1 MLALIQVQVI
11 ANPLSK
17 KPYIYHHYID
27 ETDSLLIDSRTD
39 LERGGGGNIVPKR
52 IFKRAPMTFTFDLET

>member
-17 KPYIYHHYID
+17 MPYIYHHYID

-39 LERGGGGNIVPKR
+39 LERGGGDIVPKR

>member
-17 KPYIYHHYID
+17 MPYIYHHYID

-39 LERGGGGNIVPKR
+39 MERRGGGDIVPEKD
-52 IFKRAPMTFTFDLET
+52 FKKSAYDLHF

>member
-17 KPYIYHHYID
+17 MPYIYHHYID

-39 LERGGGGNIVPKR
+39 LERGGGEYSPKKD
-52 IFKRAPMTFTFDLET
+52 F

>member
-17 KPYIYHHYID
+17 KPYIYHLYID

-39 LERGGGGNIVPKR
+39 LERGGGYSPKKD
-52 IFKRAPMTFTFDLET
+52 F